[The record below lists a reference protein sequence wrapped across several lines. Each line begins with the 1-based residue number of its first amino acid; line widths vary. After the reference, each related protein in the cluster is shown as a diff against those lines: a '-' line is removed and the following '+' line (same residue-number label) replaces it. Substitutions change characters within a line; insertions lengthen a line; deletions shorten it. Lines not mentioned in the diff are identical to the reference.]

1 MFRKHC
7 FIKGEK
13 KEGRG
18 FPMISIYR
26 GVTVTCALCIAL
38 LVTATV
44 QAQSTVKPKLYGKHW
59 MAMTGK
65 PLAATAGALTFSRG
79 ASGAAAASDSHAQY
93 RPD

>member
-65 PLAATAGALTFSRG
+65 ESWKAVPVTPGTTTVSPGNNSIRG
-79 ASGAAAASDSHAQY
+79 
-93 RPD
+93 